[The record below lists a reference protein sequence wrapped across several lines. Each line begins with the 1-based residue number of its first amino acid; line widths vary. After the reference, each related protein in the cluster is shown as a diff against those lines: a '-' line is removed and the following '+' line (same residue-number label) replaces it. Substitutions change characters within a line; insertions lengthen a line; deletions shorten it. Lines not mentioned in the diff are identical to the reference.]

1 MKNLFLIIG
10 APGSGKT
17 TDAQLIAQR
26 NSAQMVHY
34 STGDLLRAEIA
45 KESERG
51 QQIAQYTNK
60 GDLVPLEIVVDTI
73 INAIKNAPKDTIII
87 DGYPRSVEQMQ
98 ALDRML
104 KAQEEVRLK
113 GVVEVKVSEPVARE
127 RVLGRSRGDDDNIEV
142 FNKRM
147 QVYREPLESIL
158 EFYKALEVHQEINGE
173 RGIEEIVSDIE
184 QHIKTTL

>member
-26 NSAQMVHY
+26 NSTSMVHY

-51 QQIAQYTNK
+51 KRIAQFTHK
-60 GDLVPLEIVVDTI
+60 GDLVPLDIVIDTI
-73 INAIKNAPKDTIII
+73 ISAIKNAPKDIIII

-98 ALDRML
+98 ALDRVL
-104 KAQEEVRLK
+104 KAQEEVCLQ
-113 GVVEVKVSEPVARE
+113 GVIEVKVSEPVARE
-127 RVLGRSRGDDDNIEV
+127 RVLGRSRGDDDNLEV
-142 FNKRM
+142 FDKRM
-147 QVYREPLESIL
+147 QIYLEPLENIL
-158 EFYKALEVHQEINGE
+158 DFYKALEVHQEINGE
-173 RGIEEIVSDIE
+173 RGIEEIVSEIE